1 MPLARFKVKSILI
14 SVHHVILFN
23 LSISMRGRGIREVM
37 KINIYTVKY
46 KHQMSEIQQK
56 YYKM

>member
-1 MPLARFKVKSILI
+1 MPLARFTLKSILI
-14 SVHHVILFN
+14 SVHHVILFT

-46 KHQMSEIQQK
+46 KHQMPEIQQK